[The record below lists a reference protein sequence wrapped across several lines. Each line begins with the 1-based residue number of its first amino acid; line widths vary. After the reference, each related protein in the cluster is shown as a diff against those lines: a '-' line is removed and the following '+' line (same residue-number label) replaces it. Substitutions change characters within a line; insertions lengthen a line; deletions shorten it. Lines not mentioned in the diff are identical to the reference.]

1 MEENTM
7 TRKDYE
13 LITSVLTRCVDNE
26 TVATP
31 IVVARVFAKA
41 LAQDNKAFDKELFYK
56 NCGVK

>member
-1 MEENTM
+1 M

-56 NCGVK
+56 NCGLK